1 MSKLVLLTEG
11 FAGRTYELNVEKTT
25 VGRVEDNAF
34 QITEPSVSSH
44 HAEIILRGNDVVIK
58 DLNSTNGTFINGEK
72 ISEAVLKPGQ
82 TLKFGQ
88 VELRLEGKDGAGTP
102 TAGTKGPPAQSKAP
116 ASPSAGQKQPTSQTS
131 RIPRG
136 GVKLDEFQGKQAPT
150 FQTTAFAKKSNKATI
165 IFISIAIVLVLAIA
179 AFIVMALMG
188 VGSSGGGG
196 Q

>member
-25 VGRVEDNAF
+25 VGRVDDNAL
-34 QITEPSVSSH
+34 QIAEPSVSSH
-44 HAEIILRGNDVVIK
+44 HAEIILKGADVLIK

-72 ISEAVLKPGQ
+72 ITEAVLKPGQ

-88 VELRLEGKDGAGTP
+88 VELRLEGKDGAGAP
-102 TAGTKGPPAQSKAP
+102 VPGAKAPPAPSKAP

-136 GVKLDEFQGKQAPT
+136 GVKLDEFQEGKQPPK
-150 FQTTAFAKKSNKATI
+150 FQTTAFAKKSNKVTI
-165 IFISIAIVLVLAIA
+165 IFISIAVVLVLAIA
-179 AFIVMALMG
+179 IFIVMALKG
-188 VGSSGGGG
+188 VGASA

>member
-34 QITEPSVSSH
+34 QIAEPSVSSH
-44 HAEIILRGNDVVIK
+44 HAEIILKGNDVVIK

-72 ISEAVLKPGQ
+72 ITEAVLKPGQ

-88 VELRLEGKDGAGTP
+88 VELRLEGKDGAGAP
-102 TAGTKGPPAQSKAP
+102 AAGAKGAPAGAPAAPAQKKTQMS
-116 ASPSAGQKQPTSQTS
+116 GQTS
-131 RIPRG
+131 RIQRG
-136 GVKLDEFQGKQAPT
+136 GVKLDEFQEGKQAPK
-150 FQTTAFAKKSNKATI
+150 FQTTAFAKKSNKVTI

-179 AFIVMALMG
+179 IFIFITIHG
-188 VGSSGGGG
+188 VSGGAG

>member
-34 QITEPSVSSH
+34 QIAEPSVSSH
-44 HAEIILRGNDVVIK
+44 HAEIILKGNDVVVK

-72 ISEAVLKPGQ
+72 VTEAVLKPGQ
-82 TLKFGQ
+82 TLKLGQ
-88 VELRLEGKDGAGTP
+88 VELRLEGKDGAGAP
-102 TAGTKGPPAQSKAP
+102 ATAGAKPPAGAAAKAP

-136 GVKLDEFQGKQAPT
+136 GVKLDEFQE
-150 FQTTAFAKKSNKATI
+150 
-165 IFISIAIVLVLAIA
+165 
-179 AFIVMALMG
+179 
-188 VGSSGGGG
+188 
-196 Q
+196 

>member
-34 QITEPSVSSH
+34 QIAEPSVSSH
-44 HAEIILRGNDVVIK
+44 HAEIILKGSDVLIK

-72 ISEAVLKPGQ
+72 ITEAVLKPGQ

-88 VELRLEGKDGAGTP
+88 VELRLEGKDGAG
-102 TAGTKGPPAQSKAP
+102 AP
-116 ASPSAGQKQPTSQTS
+116 AAAAKGAPAAAPAAAAQKKTQMSGQTS
-131 RIPRG
+131 RIQRG
-136 GVKLDEFQGKQAPT
+136 GVKLDEFQEGKQAPK
-150 FQTTAFAKKSNKATI
+150 FQTTAFAKKSNKVTI

-179 AFIVMALMG
+179 IFIFIAIHG
-188 VGSSGGGG
+188 VSGAG

>member
-34 QITEPSVSSH
+34 QIAEPSVSSH
-44 HAEIILRGNDVVIK
+44 HAEIILKGSDVLIK

-88 VELRLEGKDGAGTP
+88 VELRLEGIDGAGAP
-102 TAGTKGPPAQSKAP
+102 AAGTKGAPAAPPPPAQKKTQMS
-116 ASPSAGQKQPTSQTS
+116 GQTS
-131 RIPRG
+131 RIQRG
-136 GVKLDEFQGKQAPT
+136 GVKLDEFQEGKQAPK
-150 FQTTAFAKKSNKATI
+150 FQTTAFAKKSNKVTI

-179 AFIVMALMG
+179 IFIFIAIHG
-188 VGSSGGGG
+188 VSGGAG